1 MTENLKIEVSMVD
14 VEGGVV
20 DTSLATKDELAAAV
34 ETKADLIQGKV
45 PVIQLPGFNEISG
58 VSEAIN
64 GVETKLRDEMATTMA
79 NNNNGLESRIDEKL
93 ETKADLVNG
102 RVPASQSPAFKDVE
116 GAKGALE
123 GLKEALTTKYDQ
135 KVKELSEG
143 KADLVDGKI
152 PTSQLPIDGI
162 VTPLEFQLKSQE
174 LDTKFSNLEDSVE
187 AEKNAF
193 ITQAGN
199 LIAGKANAV
208 DVYNKATVDNKLGGK
223 VDKAVYEGEM
233 AKKAEQ
239 VYVDNALTGLS
250 NGSSQFYPTLALAN
264 ADIANLAVNQPVN
277 VGEASNGG
285 LWYKATAG
293 ATSLTKSPYDP
304 LAQAKSYVD
313 ANPFAKPLRLTTQ
326 DIKSLLSIGWHY
338 QGGGS
343 NATPERGYPVV
354 DSGYLLNMGVRST
367 LGDNWAILIQIYY
380 AASSGNVYIDTYN
393 PATSLWRGWI
403 KQATSTQLDALKAEL
418 KLPKSY
424 EIIFEPSGKN
434 LINENNI
441 KKDFYLNTSGVLR
454 EAAGWGTTDY
464 IPVVAGQTYTLGGTF
479 GYSWLSF
486 FSSNSTI
493 TPVSHERPL
502 VFPHTFTVP
511 VGANF
516 VIANLYQPSNQNYS
530 NVQLELGSV
539 ATAYE
544 SGTPSIKLKKEA
556 IYPEVS
562 GGGSGGVGATASVVG
577 DDLTIKAKTVEQTA
591 RLKRPFSLTQS
602 QVLNFIEAKIDGV
615 AIATMSDDVAP
626 LSIAGAQI
634 AANHG
639 YMGGRITLASHGK
652 TVADI
657 GSLWTDAIA
666 RECIILDI
674 PDANTIVMTQ
684 TITNT
689 SFIASNLVFTHKS
702 GAVNTAT
709 INATSVASVQV
720 YPVLNKHK
728 TTLSADGIPLD
739 YKNQEITYK
748 RDFTVSESY
757 GLLLKSDIVAYVIAN
772 KGKKITSYE
781 SIAPFLQFNNS
792 YAFDSDG
799 GCTITS
805 DFVVLKAT
813 SLGNFMMLQSVKIA
827 GSALTYYVPKTL
839 PFTQDAIN
847 YDFTK
852 GVDIALTQKP
862 TVAINFTPDKVDQ
875 TVNPVDRYIQ
885 RSSIGGFSL
894 GLLPVLD
901 AEPTRRKTLTTTKA
915 GSVNTTLKIYH
926 ALVDTASISNLAV
939 GDYFGG
945 KGYRNYFQITDTSK
959 IAAYAVYAKDADYYF
974 IDYKPSISKV
984 DIIDLPPRLQNREF
998 TVHEKTNNVS
1008 VLSKATTSQLYL
1020 NVVNS
1025 PSAGYI
1031 VLKFK

>member
-1 MTENLKIEVSMVD
+1 MTDINPTPSWEAVRQLEIGEFALGGANGSMND
-14 VEGGVV
+14 QAK
-20 DTSLATKDELAAAV
+20 SLAARSEFLKQRAAY
-34 ETKADLIQGKV
+34 Q
-45 PVIQLPGFNEISG
+45 
-58 VSEAIN
+58 
-64 GVETKLRDEMATTMA
+64 
-79 NNNNGLESRIDEKL
+79 
-93 ETKADLVNG
+93 
-102 RVPASQSPAFKDVE
+102 
-116 GAKGALE
+116 
-123 GLKEALTTKYDQ
+123 
-135 KVKELSEG
+135 
-143 KADLVDGKI
+143 
-152 PTSQLPIDGI
+152 
-162 VTPLEFQLKSQE
+162 
-174 LDTKFSNLEDSVE
+174 
-187 AEKNAF
+187 
-193 ITQAGN
+193 
-199 LIAGKANAV
+199 
-208 DVYNKATVDNKLGGK
+208 YN
-223 VDKAVYEGEM
+223 
-233 AKKAEQ
+233 
-239 VYVDNALTGLS
+239 
-250 NGSSQFYPTLALAN
+250 TLAEAN
-264 ADIANLAVNQPVN
+264 ADIANIAVNQNVN
-277 VGEASNGG
+277 AVDNG
-285 LWYKATAG
+285 LYYKATAG

-354 DSGYLLNMGVRST
+354 DSGYLLNLGVRNSA
-367 LGDNWAILIQIYY
+367 GDNWAIMIQVYY
-380 AASSGNVYIDTYN
+380 TASSGNIYIDTYN
-393 PATSLWRGWI
+393 PTTSLWRGWI
-403 KQATSTQLDALKAEL
+403 KQATSPQLDALEAEL

-464 IPVVAGQTYTLGGTF
+464 IPVVAGQTYTLNGTF

-530 NVQLELGSV
+530 NAQLELGSI
-539 ATAYE
+539 ATEYE

-577 DDLTIKAKTVEQTA
+577 DDLTIKAKAVEQTVK
-591 RLKRPFSLTQS
+591 LKRPFSLIQS
-602 QVLNFIEAKIDGV
+602 QVFNFIEAKINGV
-615 AIATMSDDVAP
+615 TIATMSDDVAP
-626 LSIAGAQI
+626 LFIADAQI
-634 AANHG
+634 SANHG
-639 YMGGRITLASHGK
+639 YMGGSITLAAHGK

-657 GSLWTDAIA
+657 GSLWTDAA
-666 RECIILDI
+666 GRECIILDI

-689 SFIASNLVFTHKS
+689 SFNASNLVFTHKS
-702 GAVNTAT
+702 GATNTAT
-709 INATSVASVQV
+709 INATSTASVQV

-728 TTLSADGIPLD
+728 TSLSADGIPLD
-739 YKNQEITYK
+739 YKPQEVSYK
-748 RDFTVSESY
+748 HDFTVSESY
-757 GLLLKSDIVAYVIAN
+757 GLLLKSDIVAYVMAN

-805 DFVVLKAT
+805 DFVVLKET
-813 SLGNFMMLQSVKIA
+813 SFRDFMMLQSVKIA
-827 GSALTYYVPKTL
+827 GSALTYYVPKSL
-839 PFTQDAIN
+839 PFTQGAIN

-862 TVAINFTPDKVDQ
+862 TVAIDFTPDKVDQ

-894 GLLPVLD
+894 GLLPILD
-901 AEPTRRKTLTTTKA
+901 ADPERRKTLITTKA
-915 GSVNTTLKIYH
+915 GRVNSTLKIYH
-926 ALVDTASISNLAV
+926 SLVDTTSINALSV
-939 GDYFGG
+939 GDCFGG
-945 KGYRNYFQITDTSK
+945 KGYRKYFSVEDVNK
-959 IAAYAVYAKDADYYF
+959 ISAYAIYDSDADYYF
-974 IDYKPSISKV
+974 IDYKPNVSKI
-984 DIIDLPPRLQNREF
+984 DIVDLPPRLQNREF
-998 TVHEKTNNVS
+998 TVHEKTNNVN
-1008 VLSKATTSQLYL
+1008 VISKTTTSQVYL
-1020 NVVNS
+1020 NIS
-1025 PSAGYI
+1025 TSISAGYI